1 MFLKFLL
8 FPSASGF
15 QFVFFG
21 ILKFFFCLV
30 EASNKAKSRVASF
43 PSSVHMKTFKII
55 QALNGVK
62 GIIFSSI
69 EMELET
75 TTVELHRKF
84 KYLLKECEVCSSR
97 LQVDAGEKF
106 QKDTFI
112 HTWT

>member
-1 MFLKFLL
+1 MASFLL
-8 FPSASGF
+8 
-15 QFVFFG
+15 
-21 ILKFFFCLV
+21 
-30 EASNKAKSRVASF
+30 
-43 PSSVHMKTFKII
+43 SVHMKTFNII
-55 QALNGVK
+55 QALSGVK

-75 TTVELHRKF
+75 TVELHRKF
-84 KYLLKECEVCSSR
+84 KYLLQECEVCSSR